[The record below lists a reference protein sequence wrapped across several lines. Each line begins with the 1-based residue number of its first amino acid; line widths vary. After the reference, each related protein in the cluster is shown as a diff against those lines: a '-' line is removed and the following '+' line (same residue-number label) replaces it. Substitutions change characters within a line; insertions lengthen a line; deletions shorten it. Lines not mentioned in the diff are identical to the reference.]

1 MLVDSSKAGLSHFQ
15 RFAGIDEITLL
26 ITDSGLDEETSEALD
41 NAGMEVLR
49 T

>member
-1 MLVDSSKAGLSHFQ
+1 MDSSKADLSHFQ